1 MNVRHTLI
9 CFFFLSLQDGSPI
22 SVYKRTEGQ
31 DMSIYCTFSS
41 SGNIRFFCK
50 NECKEKG
57 DLLIETTN
65 VTAQIGR
72 YRIEYETVEPKAY
85 VSVSISQLTKSDSG
99 RYRCGLN
106 RSLSSESFSDF
117 EVIVVDVILYGNP
130 PKVKTFHKT
139 TGDDLILQCYSIL
152 SGTRRYF
159 CKEQC
164 EDKDILVETTGV
176 SAERDRYSIRYEKAS
191 PSGGFV
197 YVNISQLTRSDSGL
211 YRCGLSTS
219 FSPDPYQEFRLV
231 VTDALTTSQP
241 ISTLPIHG
249 LNTGENSDGIN
260 MKVVPDCDYEN
271 FSPNSKY

>member
-9 CFFFLSLQDGSPI
+9 CFFFLL
-22 SVYKRTEGQ
+22 
-31 DMSIYCTFSS
+31 
-41 SGNIRFFCK
+41 
-50 NECKEKG
+50 
-57 DLLIETTN
+57 
-65 VTAQIGR
+65 
-72 YRIEYETVEPKAY
+72 
-85 VSVSISQLTKSDSG
+85 
-99 RYRCGLN
+99 
-106 RSLSSESFSDF
+106 
-117 EVIVVDVILYGNP
+117 ILYGNP

-249 LNTGENSDGIN
+249 WLLYLVVPVGIIVIISVLALTVICFWRRYKPNGLNTGENSDGIN

>member
-1 MNVRHTLI
+1 M
-9 CFFFLSLQDGSPI
+9 
-22 SVYKRTEGQ
+22 
-31 DMSIYCTFSS
+31 
-41 SGNIRFFCK
+41 
-50 NECKEKG
+50 
-57 DLLIETTN
+57 
-65 VTAQIGR
+65 AQSGR

-106 RSLSSESFSDF
+106 RSLSSESFVDF
-117 EVIVVDVILYGNP
+117 EVIVVDAILYGNP

-139 TGDDLILQCYSIL
+139 TGDNIILLRYSIL

-176 SAERDRYSIRYEKAS
+176 SAERDRYSIRYEKES

-211 YRCGLSTS
+211 YRIGLSTS
-219 FSPDPYQEFRLV
+219 FSPDPYQEFRIV
-231 VTDALTTSQP
+231 VTDGWLLYLVVPVGIIVIISVLTLTVICIRRKCKP
-241 ISTLPIHG
+241 NG
-249 LNTGENSDGIN
+249 LNTGENLDGID
-260 MKVVPDCDYEN
+260 MKVVPECDYEN
-271 FSPNSKY
+271 LSPNSKYEDSTYESLDPASRH